1 MTALPKDVF
10 LKQEIVL
17 HESHFDCNGQIKFH
31 CLMEFMQNLATEHAE
46 IINLGWN
53 AMDEQGIVWVLA
65 KVKFV
70 LHKPMDRS
78 VGIFTLY
85 TWPVQPNRF
94 FAERRFV
101 AVKDG
106 QELMSASTIW
116 MIIDKQQRKALPS
129 NVLQQLFAN
138 NFDTAPISID
148 STFARIRPDD
158 TFVPVY
164 QQQIKR
170 SQLDR
175 NGHVN
180 NTNYVTYAVDVLDKN
195 VQLRGAEIVYHKE
208 CLFGDDLQIVA
219 KTEGDQTQVCGLL
232 PSGECCFTALLLHN

>member
-17 HESHFDCNGQIKFH
+17 HESHFDCNGQVKFH

-70 LHKPMDRS
+70 LHKPMDRG
-78 VGIFTLY
+78 VGNFTLY

-219 KTEGDQTQVCGLL
+219 KTDENQTQVCGLL